1 MLGVGLEV
9 GLLVADVHGEAEDD
23 RGGGEPG
30 GRHPGS
36 SGHCG
41 GSAVS
46 HQPHPSLACALYCPL
61 ATHSS
66 SLAAAVRMRGLAGKQ
81 PHHGPGPSLTVLS
94 SGQVFVPSPSL
105 STWPH
110 CAASPVLLCSPL
122 KILCC
127 CCDSVRVSGCRE
139 AMVAAAALLLLEAA
153 AASTLAQPLVTVRTR
168 PHHTLTSSARTRVA
182 TLLQPAF
189 Q

>member
-94 SGQVFVPSPSL
+94 SGQVFVPAVTVHLATLRCQPG
-105 STWPH
+105 
-110 CAASPVLLCSPL
+110 PVVFSS
-122 KILCC
+122 KNT
-127 CCDSVRVSGCRE
+127 
-139 AMVAAAALLLLEAA
+139 LLLL
-153 AASTLAQPLVTVRTR
+153 
-168 PHHTLTSSARTRVA
+168 
-182 TLLQPAF
+182 
-189 Q
+189 